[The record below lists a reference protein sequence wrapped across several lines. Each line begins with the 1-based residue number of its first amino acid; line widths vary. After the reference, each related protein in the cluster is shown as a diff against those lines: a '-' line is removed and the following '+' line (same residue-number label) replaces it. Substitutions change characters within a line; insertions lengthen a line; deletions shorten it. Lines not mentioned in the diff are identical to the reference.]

1 MRDIVMA
8 TALGVR
14 LSDRSYT
21 SITVGLAKQ
30 AAFQKVGIHVTSHS
44 SLNSKPQGN
53 GKDLFQSE

>member
-1 MRDIVMA
+1 MA